1 MRLDEYLVQNQL
13 ISSRSKANRLIQ
25 EVGVLING
33 NLIKKPAYLLK
44 PKDRVEINK
53 EILRNYE
60 KPLGYHKL
68 VWIELNSPLSF
79 NSEDFC
85 LDLGASAGGFSIFM
99 LERTKSVLAI
109 EISPQFKPFLEDIKN
124 KWSNYSY
131 RIANFFEMTPKDF
144 PYSFNVITTDLTLD
158 PYFLIQNLDLF
169 PPLLQENAE
178 TQARL
183 LLNIKTGNINQ
194 IQDLTNQIEKKVMQ
208 LFQNPSC
215 IWIKSV
221 PGKQEL
227 FLLIICSSRS

>member
-13 ISSRSKANRLIQ
+13 LSSRSKANRFIR

-44 PKDRVEINK
+44 LMDRVEINEK
-53 EILRNYE
+53 ILKNYE

-68 VWIELNSPLSF
+68 EWLVLNSPLSF
-79 NSEDFC
+79 GSEDLC

-99 LERTKSVLAI
+99 LERTESVLAI
-109 EISPQFKPFLEDIKN
+109 EISPQFEPFLKDIKN
-124 KWSNYSY
+124 KYSNFSY
-131 RIANFFEMTPKDF
+131 KIANFFDMTLKDF
-144 PYSFNVITTDLTLD
+144 PHLFSVITADLTLD

-169 PPLLQENAE
+169 PPLLKEKTK

-183 LLNIKTGNINQ
+183 LLNIKTGIITQ
-194 IQDLTNQIEKKVMQ
+194 IQDLTGIIEKKVKQ

-215 IWIKSV
+215 SWIESV

-227 FLLIICSSRS
+227 FLLILCPSNR